1 MMNNRIPERITKYLE
16 SDTCSPGLYLIL
28 ILLLISNN
36 NIFGQSSQGMPDVLF
51 CQDDGG
57 GVVYV
62 SVPIRLLTFRT
73 IRGVGWG
80 GRVYGSQDI
89 TTVPVVAV
97 WAHWIL
103 SHTLLNGSVTTVVKI
118 NWQGEGEDEAE
129 IVSEREHRPISSCV
143 IIHGIGYNSKDI
155 WFKAQSFWGQNCV
168 MRANSC
174 GCRPDI
180 CARVRRGVDRTRET

>member
-1 MMNNRIPERITKYLE
+1 MMNNRIPERIIKYLE

-73 IRGVGWG
+73 IRGVGRRW
-80 GRVYGSQDI
+80 
-89 TTVPVVAV
+89 
-97 WAHWIL
+97 
-103 SHTLLNGSVTTVVKI
+103 
-118 NWQGEGEDEAE
+118 GEG
-129 IVSEREHRPISSCV
+129 VWKPGH
-143 IIHGIGYNSKDI
+143 YN
-155 WFKAQSFWGQNCV
+155 GT
-168 MRANSC
+168 
-174 GCRPDI
+174 G
-180 CARVRRGVDRTRET
+180 RRGLSALNIITHIVERFRNYGR